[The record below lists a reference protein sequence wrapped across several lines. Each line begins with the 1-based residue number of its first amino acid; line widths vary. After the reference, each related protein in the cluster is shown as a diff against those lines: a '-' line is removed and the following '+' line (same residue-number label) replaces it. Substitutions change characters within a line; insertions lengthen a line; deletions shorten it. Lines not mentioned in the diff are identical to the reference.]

1 MGFVIKQTGNFQN
14 LENFLA
20 RMLNDDIY
28 AKLDAFGRQ
37 GVAALAGATPVDSG
51 ITAESWDYTV
61 NRSIGESSIVWSNS
75 HMADGVPVVILL
87 QYGHGTG
94 TGGYVQGMDF
104 INPALASTFK
114 EIADN
119 VWEAVVAA

>member
-1 MGFVIKQTGNFQN
+1 MGFTIKQSGSFQH

-51 ITAESWDYTV
+51 ITASLWDYTV
-61 NRSIGESSIVWSNS
+61 NRSLGQSSIVWSNS
-75 HMADGVPVVILL
+75 HMAGGVPVVILL

-119 VWEAVVAA
+119 VWEAVVSA